1 MFYYNPH
8 NPRKPDLEWLK
19 KKPIQI
25 DFENLTK
32 EINSILESVEKTRK
46 AENADA
52 KTTTTTTKLS
62 KIYDEQ
68 VSEDDGLIEV
78 KVGIP
83 YITKSDIVCYTRG
96 ETFVIE
102 TTNNG
107 STDNPFVVYGKH
119 EIELPYVETEFDEVE
134 FYDNVL
140 TITMSNGAKPT
151 NRNIPI
157 NFSWR
162 HWIINNI

>member
-46 AENADA
+46 AENAGV
-52 KTTTTTTKLS
+52 KTTTTKLS

-83 YITKSDIVCYTRG
+83 YIAKSDIECYTKG

-102 TTNNG
+102 TTNSG
-107 STDNPFVVYGKH
+107 STDNPFVAYGKH
-119 EIELPYVETEFDEVE
+119 EIELPYAETEFDEVE

-157 NFSWR
+157 NFG
-162 HWIINNI
+162 

>member
-1 MFYYNPH
+1 MFYYNP
-8 NPRKPDLEWLK
+8 RKPDDSDWFK
-19 KKPIQI
+19 KKHIQI
-25 DFENLTK
+25 DFDYLTK

-46 AENADA
+46 AENADS
-52 KTTTTTTKLS
+52 KTTTTKLS
-62 KIYDEQ
+62 KIYDEIVINNQQ
-68 VSEDDGLIEV
+68 VSGGDDLIEV

-83 YITKSDIVCYTRG
+83 YIAKSDIVCYTRG

-107 STDNPFVVYGKH
+107 SADNPFVVYGIH
-119 EIELPYVETEFDEVE
+119 EIVLPYAETEFDEVE

-157 NFSWR
+157 NFS
-162 HWIINNI
+162 

>member
-46 AENADA
+46 AENAVA
-52 KTTTTTTKLS
+52 KTTTTKLS

-83 YITKSDIVCYTRG
+83 YIAKSDIVCYTRG

-107 STDNPFVVYGKH
+107 STDNPFVVYGIH
-119 EIELPYVETEFDEVE
+119 EIVLPYAETEFDEVE

-157 NFSWR
+157 NFS
-162 HWIINNI
+162 

>member
-1 MFYYNPH
+1 MFYSNPH
-8 NPRKPDLEWLK
+8 NPRNPDLEWIK

-32 EINSILESVEKTRK
+32 EINSILESVERTRK
-46 AENADA
+46 ADKVEKAEKVDS
-52 KTTTTTTKLS
+52 KTTKLS

-83 YITKSDIVCYTRG
+83 YIAKSDIVCYTRG
-96 ETFVIE
+96 ETFVVE

-107 STDNPFVVYGKH
+107 STDNPFVVYGIH
-119 EIELPYVETEFDEVE
+119 QIELPYAETEFDDVE

-157 NFSWR
+157 NFS
-162 HWIINNI
+162 

>member
-46 AENADA
+46 AENAVA
-52 KTTTTTTKLS
+52 KTTTTKLS

-83 YITKSDIVCYTRG
+83 YIAKSDIVCYTRG

-107 STDNPFVVYGKH
+107 STDNPFVVYGIH
-119 EIELPYVETEFDEVE
+119 EIVLPYAETEFDEVE

-140 TITMSNGAKPT
+140 TITMSNGVKPT

-157 NFSWR
+157 NFS
-162 HWIINNI
+162 